1 MSSLNGQGKRWRV
14 AETIVGSRRRIL
26 LVLISV
32 QLLFSL
38 LLLSEI
44 VSYYVVGYTNIPWD
58 LVEIYEI
65 IEVVS
70 AFLGIAISISL
81 ILMLTRRNDRIE
93 LQLQAA
99 SGAFHALMREQ
110 FSRWALT
117 NSEAEV
123 ALFTIK
129 GMSNSEIAQLRG
141 TSEGTVKAQSNAIF
155 RKAGVKN
162 RAQLLGLF
170 VEDLI
175 GGSIM
180 HHADAAT
187 RASAV

>member
-1 MSSLNGQGKRWRV
+1 MSSLNGRQSAGLVSGTR
-14 AETIVGSRRRIL
+14 VGSSKRVL
-26 LVLISV
+26 LGLISA

-44 VSYYVVGYTNIPWD
+44 VSYYVVGYANIPWD

-70 AFLGIAISISL
+70 AFSGIAISIAL
-81 ILMLTRRNDRIE
+81 ILMLTRRNDRIK

-99 SGAFHALMREQ
+99 SGAFHALMRNQ
-110 FSRWALT
+110 FSGWGLT
-117 NSEAEV
+117 ESEAEV

-129 GMSNSEIAQLRG
+129 GLSNSEIAHLRG
-141 TSEGTVKAQSNAIF
+141 TSEGTIKAQSNAIF

-162 RAQLLGLF
+162 RAQLLGVF
-170 VEDLI
+170 VEELVD
-175 GGSIM
+175 GSIM
-180 HHADAAT
+180 PDPDDAG
-187 RASAV
+187 RDSAV

>member
-1 MSSLNGQGKRWRV
+1 MSSLNGQRKGARI
-14 AETIVGSRRRIL
+14 AGTNIGSRKRVL
-26 LVLISV
+26 LVLISA

-44 VSYYVVGYTNIPWD
+44 ASYYVVGYANIPWD

-70 AFLGIAISISL
+70 AFSGIAISISL

-117 NSEAEV
+117 DSETEV

-141 TSEGTVKAQSNAIF
+141 TSEGTIKAQSNAIF

-180 HHADAAT
+180 PNVGGARKD
-187 RASAV
+187 

>member
-170 VEDLI
+170 VEELI

-180 HHADAAT
+180 PHADAAT